1 MNDLKWADVA
11 HMCTKNEPCI
21 VLEIEGVG
29 KRELLW
35 QQGSRGVMY
44 STSAQAK
51 LSRWSQHKPILR
63 HLEDMTEDE
72 ARDFDFYRSG
82 YPWKEDD
89 GSCAAFV
96 KYQYR
101 VYRDGVIKSYGSPI
115 ALHWLYK
122 NGFDIHGLIESEQ
135 AIRKPKD

>member
-1 MNDLKWADVA
+1 MNNLKWADVA
-11 HMCTKNEPCI
+11 HMYINSGIRSKEGHMLVECRDGQN
-21 VLEIEGVG
+21 LWQYQDEGVQDFPFDLPSG
-29 KRELLW
+29 DL
-35 QQGSRGVMY
+35 
-44 STSAQAK
+44 
-51 LSRWSQHKPILR
+51 PILR

-122 NGFDIHGLIESEQ
+122 NGFDLHRLIESGE
-135 AIRKPKD
+135 AIRKPKA